1 MLVDFSWTE
10 EQRQLRETITKFAQ
24 RELNSHV
31 MQHDHDKA
39 LNLAGWI
46 KCGELG
52 IHGLPIPK
60 QYGGGGTD
68 ALTTIC
74 ALEALGYGCVDN
86 GLLFSINAHMWGC
99 EMPILTFG
107 TEPQKRRYLPK
118 LSTGEFIGGHA
129 MTEPDS
135 GSDAYSLKTVAVRR
149 GETYVLNGRK
159 IFVTNGPLADVM
171 VVFATLDR
179 SKAAHGITGFLVEKG
194 FRGVSVS
201 RPLEKMG
208 LRTSPMGELIL
219 EECEVPVE
227 NRLGREGAGVAI
239 FSHSMEWER
248 SCILASAVGT
258 MERQVQTCL
267 QYARQR
273 QQFGKPIG
281 KFQLLAS
288 KIVDMKLR
296 LETAR
301 SLLYQVGWLKSIG
314 RSAFME
320 AAMAKLYISECWVQS
335 CLDAIQIHGGYGYM
349 TETEVE
355 RDLRDAIGSKFY
367 SGTSEVQ
374 RQIIAQFMGL

>member
-1 MLVDFSWTE
+1 
-10 EQRQLRETITKFAQ
+10 
-24 RELNSHV
+24 
-31 MQHDHDKA
+31 
-39 LNLAGWI
+39 
-46 KCGELG
+46 LG
-52 IHGLPIPK
+52 F
-60 QYGGGGTD
+60 
-68 ALTTIC
+68 
-74 ALEALGYGCVDN
+74 GCVDN
-86 GLLFSINAHMWGC
+86 GLLFSINAHIWGC

-107 TEPQKRRYLPK
+107 TELQKQRYLPK
-118 LSTGEFIGGHA
+118 LCTGELIGGHA

-135 GSDAYSLKTVAVRR
+135 GSDAYSLKTAAVRR
-149 GETYVLNGRK
+149 GESYVLNGRK
-159 IFVTNGPLADVM
+159 MFVTNAPIADVM
-171 VVFATLDR
+171 VVFATVDA

-194 FRGVSVS
+194 FRGLSVS
-201 RPLEKMG
+201 RPHEKMG

-219 EECEVPVE
+219 DDCEVPLE
-227 NRLGREGAGVAI
+227 NRLGREGAGVAM

-248 SCILASAVGT
+248 SCILASAVGA
-258 MERQVQTCL
+258 MDRQVQTCL

-296 LETAR
+296 LETSRA
-301 SLLYQVGWLKSIG
+301 LLYQVGWVKSVG